1 MPTVTVVLRNAKAD
15 GKMITRRF
23 RNAEVYINPT
33 TKLLQVLRSDVPQID
48 GQEILAEFPSETYL
62 SWE

>member
-1 MPTVTVVLRNAKAD
+1 MPTITVVLRKAHVD
-15 GKMITRRF
+15 GEMMTRRF
-23 RNAEVYINPT
+23 RNAEAYINPT

-62 SWE
+62 SWK

>member
-1 MPTVTVVLRNAKAD
+1 MPTITVVLSKSQAD
-15 GKMITRRF
+15 GKRMTRRF
-23 RNAEVYINPT
+23 RNAEVSINPT
-33 TKLLQVLRSDVPQID
+33 TKLLQVLRSDVLQID

>member
-23 RNAEVYINPT
+23 RNAEAYVNPT

-48 GQEILAEFPSETYL
+48 GQEILAEFQSETYL
-62 SWE
+62 YWE

>member
-1 MPTVTVVLRNAKAD
+1 MPTLTVVLSKSHAD
-15 GKMITRRF
+15 GKMMTRRF
-23 RNAEVYINPT
+23 RNAEASINPT

>member
-23 RNAEVYINPT
+23 RNAEASLNPT

-48 GQEILAEFPSETYL
+48 GQEMLAAFPSETSL
-62 SWE
+62 SWA